1 MNNFKDIDKKDKKE
15 NGVKVFLKDSAI
27 VLISS
32 IILAFVA
39 GNFIRFSTVIGH
51 SMDNTLFDGERL
63 LVNRHIYRN
72 NTPERGDIVIVERND
87 LSIQY
92 LVKRV
97 IAVEGDSLEI
107 KNNVVYLNDEP
118 LVEDYILE
126 DMFTDDLEKI
136 VIPEGKIFVMGDN
149 RNNSMDSRNKIIGLV
164 DIEDELFGKVFF
176 SISTK
181 KSL

>member
-1 MNNFKDIDKKDKKE
+1 M
-15 NGVKVFLKDSAI
+15 KDSVI

-32 IILAFVA
+32 IILAFVT

-51 SMDNTLFDGERL
+51 SMDNTLFDGRL

-126 DMFTDDLEKI
+126 DMVTDDLEKI
-136 VIPEGKIFVMGDN
+136 VIQKVKFLLWVT
-149 RNNSMDSRNKIIGLV
+149 
-164 DIEDELFGKVFF
+164 IETTLWIVE
-176 SISTK
+176 TK
-181 KSL
+181 